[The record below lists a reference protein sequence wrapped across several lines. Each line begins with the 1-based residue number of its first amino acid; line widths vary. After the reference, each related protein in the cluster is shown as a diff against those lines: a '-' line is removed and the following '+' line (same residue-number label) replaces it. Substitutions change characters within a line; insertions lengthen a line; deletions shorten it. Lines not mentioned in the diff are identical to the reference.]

1 MCSKPLWSV
10 LLLTLM
16 LPATAQSSDVG
27 KGQTVYK
34 QRCVICHGSNGKGS
48 MAGTPNFRL
57 REGLIQS
64 DQSLLNRIK
73 SGKNA
78 CPAYQGILIDQR
90 IYDVIAYIRTF
101 AL

>member
-1 MCSKPLWSV
+1 
-10 LLLTLM
+10 
-16 LPATAQSSDVG
+16 
-27 KGQTVYK
+27 
-34 QRCVICHGSNGKGS
+34 

-73 SGKNA
+73 TGKNA

-101 AL
+101 SL